1 MRDFIKICILV
12 AGFGSRLGK
21 GIPKAIVNVT
31 MDHNILDLQIENLK
45 LLDINLKDIILVV
58 GYKKELIIERYPELS
73 FVYNEDYKNNCT
85 AKSLLKGIEAIE
97 NDDVLWMNGD
107 IVFDRD
113 IINLLIKN
121 KDQNIVLVDNKHTR
135 QEEIKYNVD
144 SDGFVKEVSKNV
156 KNSMGELIGI
166 NLVKKYTLPTL
177 IRNLQISDELDYFD
191 TAIQKTINNGFKFR
205 PINIQDKFSIQIDY
219 PYELET
225 AKRWVKKNLFI
236 QHK

>member
-1 MRDFIKICILV
+1 MA
-12 AGFGSRLGK
+12 AGFGSRLRK
-21 GIPKAIVNVT
+21 GIPKAMVNVT
-31 MDHNILDLQIENLK
+31 MDHTILDLQIENLK
-45 LLDINLKDIILVV
+45 LLDISLNDIILVV
-58 GYKKELIIERYPELS
+58 GYKKDLIIERYPELS
-73 FVYNEDYKNNCT
+73 VVYNEDYKNNCT

-113 IINLLIKN
+113 IINLIIEN

-135 QEEIKYNVD
+135 EEEIKYNVD
-144 SDGFVKEVSKNV
+144 SDGFVREVSKNV

-177 IRNLQISDELDYFD
+177 IRNLKISDDIDYFD
-191 TAIQKTINNGFKFR
+191 VALQNTINDGFKFL
-205 PINIQDKFSIQIDY
+205 PISIKDKFSIEIDY

-225 AKRWVKKNLFI
+225 AKRWIKRNRFME
-236 QHK
+236 HKT